1 MFVGAV
7 VAVTALELPLLDELD
22 EPPLL
27 LDAVEFERVAV
38 EGVALE
44 AVDLTTTVEVPGIII
59 SEGAF
64 SPSIP
69 IIRVIFPSLIT
80 CALAASADFPGI
92 IICEGAAKA
101 TTLPET
107 KPKAN
112 VNDKTVFLI
121 IGKCMI

>member
-1 MFVGAV
+1 M
-7 VAVTALELPLLDELD
+7 
-22 EPPLL
+22 
-27 LDAVEFERVAV
+27 
-38 EGVALE
+38 
-44 AVDLTTTVEVPGIII
+44 PGTITF
-59 SEGAF
+59 EGAF

-69 IIRVIFPSLIT
+69 IIIVLLPSSITCALAAFADFPGIIIFEGAFSPSTPIIRVVFPSLIT
-80 CALAASADFPGI
+80 CTLAVSADFSGI

-121 IGKCMI
+121 IDKCMI